1 MSNTANTNT
10 FNPTRGLRVRDIEN
24 GSEWVVTNKRG
35 DMIWLTSAAKFDNKQ
50 RGANGLHRKF
60 WGRLEIAA

>member
-1 MSNTANTNT
+1 MSAATTNT

-35 DMIWLTSAAKFDNKQ
+35 DIIWLTPTHKYGKVRGGASA
-50 RGANGLHRKF
+50 LHRKF
-60 WGRLEIAA
+60 WGRLEVAV